1 MLKKIDLTIA
11 ICERKIHMNSNSRL
25 EAFEKMLSA
34 VQNGYETANE
44 KMIKLKAEGKEKTV
58 TFRQHMGDKM
68 LYKSMLSM
76 YKIYGLTDDNEA

>member
-1 MLKKIDLTIA
+1 
-11 ICERKIHMNSNSRL
+11 MNNEARL

-34 VQNGYETANE
+34 VRDGYASANE

-76 YKIYGLTDDNEA
+76 YEIYGLTDDNET